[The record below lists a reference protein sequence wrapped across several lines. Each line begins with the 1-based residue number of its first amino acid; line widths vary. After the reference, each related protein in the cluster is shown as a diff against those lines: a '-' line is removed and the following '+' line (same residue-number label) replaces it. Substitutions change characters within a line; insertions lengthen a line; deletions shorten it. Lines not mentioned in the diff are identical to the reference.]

1 MNGISLSI
9 FVWDFHRRHVNLVL
23 KQRVTAWLEWL
34 KLEKLH
40 YTGAWAIHFPA
51 HSKAVLTQVKTCRLK
66 IEIGQLL
73 IVFNFIEIDSWGN
86 CSWIYS
92 LSSFLLKE
100 LLLNL
105 LTFFLLIGSNLE
117 WFSLT
122 QTDFSFRLT
131 RTLCLTILY
140 STWCLIRPSAYPW
153 SKIPLRSSQSCH
165 WPHNGSLYY
174 SNLMNEA
181 AFASL
186 QAVMHR
192 VCHLELP

>member
-9 FVWDFHRRHVNLVL
+9 FVWDFQRRHVNLVL

-92 LSSFLLKE
+92 LSSFLLAAT
-100 LLLNL
+100 LN
-105 LTFFLLIGSNLE
+105 G
-117 WFSLT
+117 SLT
-122 QTDFSFRLT
+122 RTDFSFRLT

>member
-9 FVWDFHRRHVNLVL
+9 FVWDFPRRHVNSVL

-40 YTGAWAIHFPA
+40 YTGAWTIHFPA

-92 LSSFLLKE
+92 FSSFLLKE

-105 LTFFLLIGSNLE
+105 LTFFFLIGSNLE
-117 WFSLT
+117 WFTHTNRFLI
-122 QTDFSFRLT
+122 QTYKDTMFDNSIQHIMLD
-131 RTLCLTILY
+131 
-140 STWCLIRPSAYPW
+140 SAI
-153 SKIPLRSSQSCH
+153 SIS
-165 WPHNGSLYY
+165 
-174 SNLMNEA
+174 MI
-181 AFASL
+181 
-186 QAVMHR
+186 
-192 VCHLELP
+192 